1 MRIDPQVVQT
11 LVDAIGIDA
20 AREIAKTLQV
30 SLESFCQELPTMD
43 AKTMA
48 MRSHSLKGS
57 LGYLGATELQALAS
71 KANTLARE
79 EKDPRYILES
89 ICTLVPQTLT
99 ELEQVLAAYETNEQ
113 EIPTK
118 SG

>member
-30 SLESFCQELPTMD
+30 SLESFCKELPTMD
-43 AKTMA
+43 AQTMA

-57 LGYLGATELQALAS
+57 LGYLGATELQVLAS
-71 KANTLARE
+71 QANIQARE
-79 EKDPRYILES
+79 GKNPRKHLES
-89 ICTLVPQTLT
+89 ICALVPQTLT
-99 ELEQVLAAYETNEQ
+99 ELEQVLSSC
-113 EIPTK
+113 K
-118 SG
+118 S